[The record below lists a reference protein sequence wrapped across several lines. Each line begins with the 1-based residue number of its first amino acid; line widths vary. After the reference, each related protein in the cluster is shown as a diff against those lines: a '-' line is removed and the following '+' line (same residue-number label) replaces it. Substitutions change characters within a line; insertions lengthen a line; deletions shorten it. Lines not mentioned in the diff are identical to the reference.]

1 MGARTKARKRA
12 LDILFEAEQRGVEAR
27 TVFIRVA
34 TDATAALNPYV
45 ETLVDGVGADQDR
58 IDELIATYS
67 EGWSLDRMPA
77 VDRNLLRIAVF
88 ELLHS
93 VDVPSNVII
102 DEAVSLAS
110 DLSTDDSASFVNGI
124 LGRIASLVPRLTD
137 ARE

>member
-1 MGARTKARKRA
+1 
-12 LDILFEAEQRGVEAR
+12 
-27 TVFIRVA
+27 
-34 TDATAALNPYV
+34 
-45 ETLVDGVGADQDR
+45 
-58 IDELIATYS
+58 
-67 EGWSLDRMPA
+67 MPA

-124 LGRIASLVPRLTD
+124 LARIASLVPRLTD